1 MDSNPAEALSELDFR
16 CNLGSIWGVR
26 MRLMQAAVLATLTL
40 FLMGGA
46 PPAQPVWIAAPTGE
60 AMVAA
65 YPAAARLAHAGGR
78 VVLSCAAT
86 AQGGLDECRVV
97 SQSPEDQGFGEAA
110 LTLAPGFRMRTE
122 LADGSPAAGRRIIVP
137 IRFVLPEPP
146 DNFPHRAPVFHDAK
160 SSYPELGPAGPY
172 FPDRAARNLMNG
184 SAVIQCRAAADGR
197 LTECIPVSDTPKDWG
212 FDYAAL
218 RMALKGW
225 ITAAPRLEN
234 GQPVDGETVRIEVPF
249 QMRRQASP

>member
-1 MDSNPAEALSELDFR
+1 
-16 CNLGSIWGVR
+16 
-26 MRLMQAAVLATLTL
+26 MRLMQAAALATLTL

-78 VVLSCAAT
+78 VVLSCAVT
-86 AQGGLDECRVV
+86 AQGGLDNCRVV

-110 LTLAPGFRMRTE
+110 LVLAPSFRMRE
-122 LADGSPAAGRRIIVP
+122 ALSDGSAATGLRFSIP
-137 IRFVLPEPP
+137 IRFAPPEPG
-146 DNFPHRAPVFHDAK
+146 DAVLRREVVFNVTTKGYA
-160 SSYPELGPAGPY
+160 ELGPVGPY
-172 FPDRAARNLMNG
+172 FPDRAVRNSVEG
-184 SAVIQCRAAADGR
+184 VAVIQCRAAADGR
-197 LTECIPVSDTPKDWG
+197 LTQCISVSAMPKDWG

-249 QMRRQASP
+249 QVRR